1 MQRQLMLYYNR
12 DHLSSVAQII
22 NKWAPPSE
30 NDTRA
35 YIGDVAKRM
44 GVGQMDSLNLN
55 DPETM
60 SKLVAAMAHHENS
73 KNNIAPSNVKVMIYG
88 APGGNTIA
96 NAQQATSNQ

>member
-1 MQRQLMLYYNR
+1 
-12 DHLSSVAQII
+12 
-22 NKWAPPSE
+22 
-30 NDTRA
+30 
-35 YIGDVAKRM
+35 
-44 GVGQMDSLNLN
+44 
-55 DPETM
+55 M